1 MAKGDQF
8 KGDNRAYLN
17 VNPGEESWSDRVEY
31 YLKILTGKEIAPTD
45 KVTITVDSAA
55 FGKPADKTADAT
67 VLNVNPAQP
76 YNSIQLLKAI
86 LLAQDEI
93 EPRLSSI
100 NSVLNARLYALDANT
115 NDVERLISSVAT
127 EIVSMKA
134 AINNNLI
141 DTKTV
146 TQAILSKL
154 NDPIPVV
161 TNSNYFNSG
170 LNSAV
175 VITLGTAAGKKR
187 LIDQITVSYA
197 GGIGKG
203 LLSVSEGTISYFKT
217 AISLEGT
224 QIVSFAKPISS
235 TLDGTLTIT
244 LDPGGVDITGYLNVI
259 VLEGE
264 VGVSQ
269 GLSGQSAQTDRACL
283 VGQPLYL
290 KPNGHCDLAQAN
302 SAVVSNVCGL
312 AISDTQ
318 PTFAAQYLSDGV
330 IDRADWTPIIGAAS
344 LSIGSLYYLSP
355 NSLGKLTSIAPTQ
368 PGQFVICVGVAIS
381 SQKFSI
387 EIQPSILL

>member
-1 MAKGDQF
+1 M
-8 KGDNRAYLN
+8 
-17 VNPGEESWSDRVEY
+17 NPGEESWSDRVEY
-31 YLKILTGKEIAPTD
+31 YLKILTGKEIAPAD

-67 VLNVNPAQP
+67 VLSVNPAQP

-100 NSVLNARLYALDANT
+100 NSVLNAKLNALDANT
-115 NDVERLISSVAT
+115 NDVERLIFSVAT
-127 EIVSMKA
+127 EITSMKA

-170 LNSAV
+170 SNSAV

-244 LDPGGVDITGYLNVI
+244 LDPGGVGITGYLNVI

-269 GLSGQSAQTDRACL
+269 GLSGQSARL
-283 VGQPLYL
+283 IEPVWW
-290 KPNGHCDLAQAN
+290 
-302 SAVVSNVCGL
+302 V
-312 AISDTQ
+312 
-318 PTFAAQYLSDGV
+318 
-330 IDRADWTPIIGAAS
+330 S
-344 LSIGSLYYLSP
+344 LSISSP
-355 NSLGKLTSIAPTQ
+355 MVIAIWHRQ
-368 PGQFVICVGVAIS
+368 
-381 SQKFSI
+381 
-387 EIQPSILL
+387 IQPWSATFADWRYRTRNPLLLLNISAMESLIGLIGQRLSVLLRCQLGVSTI